1 MHLAHELLMNV
12 QCSGGSRSFC
22 KGKKSLEDEEHSG
35 WPLKIDNGQLGTV
48 IEADPLTTTWE
59 VAEELSFDH
68 SAVIWHLKQIGK
80 VRKLSKWMPHE
91 LTKKWK
97 KVVILQCRLLLF
109 CVTTMNHILI
119 RLWHVMKSGFYMTTD
134 DDQLSVWTKKQLQ
147 SISQCQTCTKMRS
160 WSLFGV
166 LLLFWSTTA
175 FWILTKL
182 LHLRNMLSKSVR
194 CTKNCSACSQLWS
207 TDRAQVFS
215 MTMSDCTLHNQCFKG
230 WMNLVTK
237 FCLIHH
243 IHLTSHQLITT
254 SSSILTPFFQGK
266 WFHNQQAQK
275 ILYKKFVESWST
287 DFLWYKNKQT
297 NFSLAKMYWL

>member
-91 LTKKWK
+91 LTKKSK

-134 DDQLSVWTKKQLQ
+134 DDQLSVWTEKKLQ
-147 SISQCQTCTKMRS
+147 VQ
-160 WSLFGV
+160 
-166 LLLFWSTTA
+166 
-175 FWILTKL
+175 
-182 LHLRNMLSKSVR
+182 
-194 CTKNCSACSQLWS
+194 
-207 TDRAQVFS
+207 
-215 MTMSDCTLHNQCFKG
+215 
-230 WMNLVTK
+230 
-237 FCLIHH
+237 
-243 IHLTSHQLITT
+243 
-254 SSSILTPFFQGK
+254 
-266 WFHNQQAQK
+266 
-275 ILYKKFVESWST
+275 
-287 DFLWYKNKQT
+287 
-297 NFSLAKMYWL
+297 FSLSVVSDSLRPHGL